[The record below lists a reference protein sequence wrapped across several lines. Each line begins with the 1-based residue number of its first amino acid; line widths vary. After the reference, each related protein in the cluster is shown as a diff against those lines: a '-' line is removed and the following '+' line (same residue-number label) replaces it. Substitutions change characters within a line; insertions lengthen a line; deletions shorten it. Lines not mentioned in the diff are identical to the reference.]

1 MKLQKYTKSSLSII
15 FTLLLSYWLVWAW
28 TNLTSVTT
36 WDSLTATVWNDMV
49 TKLNDTGQRASGIF
63 TDGSWNVGIWTS
75 TPANKLNVI
84 GNTRIKWNSNYTLPL
99 ENSFDLVL
107 DTDLTNRSMY
117 FLWNWNWY
125 SLQSKEKSS
134 WNNLPISLNPLGWNV
149 WIWTTTPTKKLQ
161 IWSWN
166 SSLSMDNFSIWTDI
180 WNLLPW
186 SAFGWVIEWWDYWV
200 LTLWIKDN
208 DVSDAVA
215 IVSWNWNYMTD
226 NTYDKVVLFARADG
240 RVWIWTTTPTQLFH
254 VNGTA
259 LATAWNTT
267 SDIRKK
273 ENISQIQNSL
283 EKISNLRWVNFTWKE
298 TKKQDVWVIAQEVEK
313 QFPEFVT
320 TDNEW
325 YKSVDYGKLTAPLI
339 EAVKELK
346 KENDKKDKQID
357 ELSKQNELILKRLE
371 ILESK

>member
-15 FTLLLSYWLVWAW
+15 FTLLLSYGLVGAW

-36 WDSLTATVWNDMV
+36 GDSLTATVWNDMV
-49 TKLNDTGQRASGIF
+49 TKLNDAGQRASGIF
-63 TDGSWNVGIWTS
+63 TDGSGNVGIGTNS
-75 TPANKLNVI
+75 PANKLNVI
-84 GNTRIKWNSNYTLPL
+84 GNTRIKGNSNYTLPL

-117 FLWNWNWY
+117 FLGNGNGY

-134 WNNLPISLNPLGWNV
+134 GNNLPISLNPLGGNV
-149 WIWTTTPTKKLQ
+149 GIGTTTPTKKLQ
-161 IWSWN
+161 IGSGN
-166 SSLSMDNFSIWTDI
+166 YSLSMDNFSIGTDI
-180 WNLLPW
+180 GNLLPG
-186 SAFGWVIEWWDYWV
+186 SAFGGVIEGGDYGV
-200 LTLWIKDN
+200 LTLGIKDN

-215 IVSWNWNYMTD
+215 IVSGNGNYMTD

-240 RVWIWTTTPTQLFH
+240 RVGIGTTTPTQLFH

-283 EKISNLRWVNFTWKE
+283 EKISNLRGVNFTWKE
-298 TKKQDVWVIAQEVEK
+298 TKKQDVGVIAQEVEK

-320 TDNEW
+320 TDNEG

>member
-49 TKLNDTGQRASGIF
+49 TKLNDAGQRASGIF
-63 TDGSWNVGIWTS
+63 TDGSWNVGIGTNS
-75 TPANKLNVI
+75 PANKLNVI

-166 SSLSMDNFSIWTDI
+166 YSLSMDNFSIWTDI